1 MLYYLVLLIA
11 KVEDIVA
18 STHRPAIRQGSG
30 QKRCGLQPRPLAIME
45 NIACRVNSIKKEV
58 S

>member
-1 MLYYLVLLIA
+1 MCYFFILLIA

-30 QKRCGLQPRPLAIME
+30 QKRCGLKPRPLAMTTL
-45 NIACRVNSIKKEV
+45 
-58 S
+58 